1 VTAVLAVIDRTEVA
15 AYLNALLLVYSI
27 IIVVH
32 VLAQMIFSLGGR
44 VPYSRWS
51 DAILGFLRDV
61 SEPYLGLFRRF
72 LPMLGPVDISPI
84 VGLLVLYLVGGLVV
98 RAIHG

>member
-1 VTAVLAVIDRTEVA
+1 VTVVLSVIDRTEIA
-15 AYLNALLLVYSI
+15 GYLNALLLVYSI
-27 IIVVH
+27 LIVVY

-61 SEPYLGLFRRF
+61 CEPYLSIFRRF
-72 LPMLGPVDISPI
+72 IPMIGPVDISPI
-84 VGLLVLYLVGGLVV
+84 VALLVLYLVGGLAV

>member
-1 VTAVLAVIDRTEVA
+1 VTVVLSAIDRTEIA
-15 AYLNALLLVYSI
+15 GYLNALLLVYSI
-27 IIVVH
+27 LIVVY

-61 SEPYLGLFRRF
+61 CEPYLSIFRRF
-72 LPMLGPVDISPI
+72 IPMIGPVDISPI
-84 VGLLVLYLVGGLVV
+84 VALLVLYLVGGLAV

>member
-1 VTAVLAVIDRTEVA
+1 VSAVLAVIDRTEVA

>member
-1 VTAVLAVIDRTEVA
+1 MIAVLAVIDRTQVA

-84 VGLLVLYLVGGLVV
+84 VALLVLYLVGGLLV

>member
-1 VTAVLAVIDRTEVA
+1 MSAVLAVIDRTEVA

-32 VLAQMIFSLGGR
+32 VLGQMIFSLGGR

>member
-1 VTAVLAVIDRTEVA
+1 
-15 AYLNALLLVYSI
+15 
-27 IIVVH
+27 

>member
-1 VTAVLAVIDRTEVA
+1 VNAVLAVIDRTEVA

>member
-1 VTAVLAVIDRTEVA
+1 MSAVLAVIDRTEVA

-84 VGLLVLYLVGGLVV
+84 IGLLVLYLVGGLVV

>member
-1 VTAVLAVIDRTEVA
+1 MSAVLAVIDRTEVA

>member
-1 VTAVLAVIDRTEVA
+1 VSAVLAVIDRTEVA

-61 SEPYLGLFRRF
+61 SEPYLALFRRF

>member
-1 VTAVLAVIDRTEVA
+1 VTAVLAAVDRTDIA
-15 AYLNALLLVYSI
+15 AYLNALVLVYSI
-27 IIVVH
+27 LIVVH

-61 SEPYLGLFRRF
+61 CEPYLSIFRRF
-72 LPMLGPVDISPI
+72 IPMVGPVDISPI
-84 VGLLVLYLVGGLVV
+84 VALVVLYLVGGLVV

>member
-1 VTAVLAVIDRTEVA
+1 MIAVLAAIDRTEVA
-15 AYLNALLLVYSI
+15 GYLNALLLVYSI
-27 IIVVH
+27 LIVVH

-51 DAILGFLRDV
+51 DAVLGFLRDV

-84 VGLLVLYLVGGLVV
+84 VALLVLYLVGGLVV

>member
-1 VTAVLAVIDRTEVA
+1 MSAVLAVIDRTEVA

-32 VLAQMIFSLGGR
+32 VLAQMVFSLGGR

>member
-1 VTAVLAVIDRTEVA
+1 MTAVLAVIDRTEVA

-44 VPYSRWS
+44 MPYSRWS
-51 DAILGFLRDV
+51 DAVLGFLRDV

-84 VGLLVLYLVGGLVV
+84 VGLLVLYLVV

>member
-1 VTAVLAVIDRTEVA
+1 MIAVLAAIDRTEVA
-15 AYLNALLLVYSI
+15 GYLNALLLVYSI
-27 IIVVH
+27 LIVVH

-51 DAILGFLRDV
+51 DAVLGFLRDV
-61 SEPYLGLFRRF
+61 CEPYLGLFRRF

-84 VGLLVLYLVGGLVV
+84 VALLVLYLVGGLVV

>member
-1 VTAVLAVIDRTEVA
+1 MSAVLAVIDRTEVA

-61 SEPYLGLFRRF
+61 SEPYLALFRRF

>member
-1 VTAVLAVIDRTEVA
+1 MTALLAVIDRTEVA

-84 VGLLVLYLVGGLVV
+84 VGLLVLYLVGGLLV

>member
-1 VTAVLAVIDRTEVA
+1 MTAVLAVIDRTQVA

-51 DAILGFLRDV
+51 DAVLGFLRDV

>member
-1 VTAVLAVIDRTEVA
+1 MTALLAVIDRTQVA

-51 DAILGFLRDV
+51 DAVLGFLRDV
-61 SEPYLGLFRRF
+61 SEPYLGIFRRF

>member
-1 VTAVLAVIDRTEVA
+1 M
-15 AYLNALLLVYSI
+15 
-27 IIVVH
+27 VH

>member
-1 VTAVLAVIDRTEVA
+1 VTALLAVIDRTEVA

-84 VGLLVLYLVGGLVV
+84 VGLLVLYLVGGLLV

>member
-1 VTAVLAVIDRTEVA
+1 MTTLLAVIDRTQVA

-51 DAILGFLRDV
+51 DAVLGFLRDV
-61 SEPYLGLFRRF
+61 SEPYLGIFRRF